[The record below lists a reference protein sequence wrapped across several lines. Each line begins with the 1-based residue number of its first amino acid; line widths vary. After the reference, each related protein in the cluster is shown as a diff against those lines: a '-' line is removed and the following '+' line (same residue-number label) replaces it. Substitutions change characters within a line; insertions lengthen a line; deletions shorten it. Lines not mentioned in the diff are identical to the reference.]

1 MKDEDQNRLAM
12 AVNPERLER
21 ELERDRE
28 EIELER
34 ETEKILKREGS
45 PKDISDK
52 ERRDAARRISRKYYE
67 LGNRL
72 VEDAQYPEAVDI
84 YTKSIS
90 ILKKVTKRKAVD
102 SYFNRA
108 ITLAMM
114 GYPKMALDDLN
125 AISKSGKPK
134 ADIFFVKG
142 QIFEGAGRLKLA
154 ERMYLKC
161 LEIDPEFHRASYSL
175 ERLRAI
181 RR

>member
-1 MKDEDQNRLAM
+1 MKDEDQNRLVTAI
-12 AVNPERLER
+12 NPERLER

-34 ETEKILKREGS
+34 LIEKITREDSLTGAIPKR
-45 PKDISDK
+45 
-52 ERRDAARRISRKYYE
+52 ERRDIARKISRKYYE
-67 LGNRL
+67 LGNKL

-90 ILKKVTKRKAVD
+90 ILKKVVKRKAVD

-125 AISKSGKPK
+125 AISRSSEPK

-142 QIFEGAGRLKLA
+142 QIFESAGRYKLA
-154 ERMYLKC
+154 ERMYNRC
-161 LEIDPEFHRASYSL
+161 LEIDPQFQRASYSL
-175 ERLRAI
+175 ERLRAS